1 MAHDL
6 PQERI
11 LVVLISDF
19 ELSPDELAALLAA
32 LRPRPVLSVWLRDSG
47 FDAPSP
53 RLGLAELCD
62 PETGRRR
69 TVLTTPRWAAR
80 QAQLLRD
87 RQAALRRILAEH
99 GLSPIEITDSIDVA
113 ELAASLSEAPL

>member
-99 GLSPIEITDSIDVA
+99 GLSPIEI
-113 ELAASLSEAPL
+113 